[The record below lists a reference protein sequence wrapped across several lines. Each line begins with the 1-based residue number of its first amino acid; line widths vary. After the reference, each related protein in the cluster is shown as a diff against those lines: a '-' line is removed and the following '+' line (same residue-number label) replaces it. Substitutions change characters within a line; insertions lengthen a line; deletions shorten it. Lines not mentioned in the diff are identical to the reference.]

1 MEVLLA
7 LINRARVKL
16 AASGYNSPGA
26 MIRYEAGY
34 EGLWL
39 YSRFIA
45 LGIRFVGVD
54 PASLL
59 VDRRAM
65 RAKTDRIEA
74 RSMVRA
80 LMAWAR
86 GERQV
91 LSEVRVPTDEQDDA
105 RRGLRERQ
113 RLVRER
119 TTNGNRIKRFA
130 EDTRDHGLRSLGHGC
145 GAAACPRNFAQ
156 RSALNRLK
164 HLGGVGMHIKRCE
177 LVPAHRPDVGES
189 G

>member
-1 MEVLLA
+1 VEVLLA

-39 YSRFIA
+39 YRRFIA
-45 LGIRFVGVD
+45 LGIRVVGVD
-54 PASLL
+54 PAGLL

-91 LSEVRVPTDEQDDA
+91 LSEVRVPIDEQDDA

-113 RLVRER
+113 RLMER
-119 TTNGNRIKRFA
+119 TTHGNRIKRFA
-130 EDTRDHGLRSLGHGC
+130 EDTKNHGNSIPG
-145 GAAACPRNFAQ
+145 PRM
-156 RSALNRLK
+156 RRRRLPAK
-164 HLGGVGMHIKRCE
+164 FCAKVSPESPQAPWRCRY
-177 LVPAHRPDVGES
+177 AY
-189 G
+189 